1 MSQKPPLLL
10 AVAANIIVM
19 IAGMKATSAAAPNP
33 PPQVCAGAVCAS
45 ASASATTSSTA
56 TAVKWNPGH
65 YVIPNAR
72 PNSTGNFST
81 TQIAINDMDNAFVST
96 TQRFMG
102 LQLEPT
108 WYQLETAAGGHYYFN
123 PADSNYV
130 SANVIDQA
138 LAALA
143 AKSASRSAACGC
155 TVDYKL
161 IIYLP
166 GLDSLGRAVP
176 TVPQAAPYG
185 AGASSKSIAPD
196 YVVNLGCAFVDANT
210 QVALRLWQSACM
222 TPFINLVNALGAVY
236 DNNPHVEMIIPIY
249 EMAVNSSNVCDAT
262 YSVANLAN
270 QLQNLATAMASS
282 WPTTQ
287 KIMFANYGYL
297 LGSAAAGCTGIP
309 MSNSQVNAIVANW
322 VSNTSAHSN
331 NGFGMGGP
339 DILYQS
345 DDGAPT
351 TGDQISRG
359 LIGSVNYLGKV
370 GFAWE
375 EQANPGGWNDQT
387 SSGTEAYA
395 YGTLGATHEIWA
407 DIPSG
412 QTSNPTGEWPAI
424 IAALNAVGFRI
435 NFARPTSYR

>member
-1 MSQKPPLLL
+1 MSPKLPLLI
-10 AVAANIIVM
+10 AVAANIIMM
-19 IAGMKATSAAAPNP
+19 IAGMKANSAVAPNP
-33 PPQVCAGAVCAS
+33 PPQLCAGAICAS
-45 ASASATTSSTA
+45 ASAVAATSSTA
-56 TAVKWNPGH
+56 TAVKWHPGH

-72 PNSTGNFST
+72 PNNTGNFST
-81 TQIAINDMDNAFVST
+81 TQAAINDMDNAFVSSSE
-96 TQRFMG
+96 RFMG

-108 WYQLETAAGGHYYFN
+108 WYQLETPAGGHYYFN
-123 PADSNYV
+123 PADPNYV
-130 SANVIDQA
+130 SGNVIDQA
-138 LAALA
+138 LSALA
-143 AKSASRSAACGC
+143 TKSASRSAACGC

-161 IIYLP
+161 IIFLP
-166 GLDSLGRAVP
+166 GLDSVSNTLP
-176 TVPQAAPYG
+176 TTPQAAPYG
-185 AGASSKSIAPD
+185 SGASNRSISPD
-196 YVVNLGCAFVDANT
+196 YVLNAGCAFVDANG

-249 EMAVNSSNVCDAT
+249 ETAVNSSKSCDAT
-262 YSVANLAN
+262 YSVANLTS
-270 QLQNLATAMASS
+270 QLQNLATAMATS

-287 KIMFANYGYL
+287 KIIFANYGYV
-297 LGSAAAGCTGIP
+297 LGSTAAGCTTIA
-309 MSNSQVNAIVANW
+309 MTNAQVDTLVANW
-322 VSNTSAHSN
+322 ISNTSPHSN

-359 LIGSVNYLGKV
+359 LIGSVSYLGKV
-370 GFAWE
+370 GLAWE

-387 SSGTEAYA
+387 SSGTESYA

-412 QTSNPTGEWPAI
+412 QTSNPSGEWPAI
-424 IAALNAVGFRI
+424 IAALDAVSFRI
-435 NFARPTSYR
+435 NSTRPTSYH